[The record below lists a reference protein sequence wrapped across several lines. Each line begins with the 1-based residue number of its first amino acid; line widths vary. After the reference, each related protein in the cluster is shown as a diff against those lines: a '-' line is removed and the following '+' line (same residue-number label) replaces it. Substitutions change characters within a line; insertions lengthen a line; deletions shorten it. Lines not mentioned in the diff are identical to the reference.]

1 MAVVKSLRSRLQQA
15 TRSRLPAEMRHR
27 AHVSVRVFR
36 GCTLLETRA
45 YVLGPDGQEM
55 EIELPD
61 ITAFLPQHL
70 KDRVTETRCDTP
82 SLPA

>member
-1 MAVVKSLRSRLQQA
+1 MPSAA
-15 TRSRLPAEMRHR
+15 
-27 AHVSVRVFR
+27 

-45 YVLGPDGQEM
+45 YVLGPDGEEV

-70 KDRVTETRCDTP
+70 RDKVTETRCV
-82 SLPA
+82 LPGLDLNNAPPYCTALAAVS